1 MLSPYHGS
9 EPVRKS
15 LYECGS
21 LSMEAVML
29 VLSRSDVKRLVPM
42 AQAIDLMAVAFA
54 DLAAGKAQSP
64 LRTLLDVGRGPGVS
78 LFMPAYVPS
87 ASALGLKV
95 VSVFTGNEKK
105 GLPTITSV
113 VCLLDDETGQPVAMM
128 DGGYLT
134 ALRTGAISGLAT
146 RLLAR
151 EDSTVLTVIG
161 AGAQGVTQAAA
172 VCEAREIERVVFV
185 TRSEERARQ
194 VRESLASDWPDLAG
208 RVETTQDVA
217 DAVRR
222 ADIIC
227 TATTSATPVFDDTD
241 VKPGAHINGV
251 GSFKPEMQ
259 EIPAATIARATVTV
273 DELEPALEE
282 AGDLIVPLRDG
293 LIEKSHVMREIG
305 HLVLGDI
312 PGRTSDSEITFFKSV
327 GNAVQDVVV
336 GRFAYDE
343 ATRQGVGQQVALT

>member
-1 MLSPYHGS
+1 
-9 EPVRKS
+9 
-15 LYECGS
+15 
-21 LSMEAVML
+21 ML

-42 AQAIDLMAVAFA
+42 EKAIDLMALAFS
-54 DLAAGKAQSP
+54 DLATGKARSP
-64 LRTLLDVGRGPGVS
+64 LRTPLEVERGPGVS

-95 VSVFTGNEKK
+95 VSVFNGNPAK

-113 VCLLDDETGQPVAMM
+113 VCLLDDESGQPVAMM

-146 RLLAR
+146 RLLSR

-172 VCEAREIERVVFV
+172 VCAVRDIERVLFV
-185 TRSEERARQ
+185 TRSEERAGQ
-194 VRESLASDWPDLAG
+194 LREAVATDWPNLRD

-217 DAVRR
+217 EAVGL

-227 TATTSATPVFDDTD
+227 TATTSATPVFDDAD
-241 VKPGAHINGV
+241 VRPGTHINGV

-259 EIPAATIARATVTV
+259 EIPAATVARATVTV
-273 DELEPALEE
+273 DEIEPALEE
-282 AGDLIVPLRDG
+282 AGDLIVPLNDG
-293 LIEKSHVMREIG
+293 TIERSHITREIG
-305 HLVLGDI
+305 RLVTGDI
-312 PGRTSDSEITFFKSV
+312 PGRASDDEVTFFKSV
-327 GNAVQDVVV
+327 GNAVQDMVA

-343 ATRQGVGQQVALT
+343 ASRRGVGQSVTLT